1 MKEYLVFDIGG
12 TNLKYALIDEKN
24 NLYYKGFKP
33 TISKDLSGFLNEIY
47 SICDQYRGNYNGIAI
62 SCPGKVDVQ
71 NKIIYHG
78 GALPFLDGLNIQEK
92 IGQRYHVP
100 VSVENDGK
108 CAALAEQQ
116 YGVLRKTEN
125 GAVLVLGTGVGG
137 GIVINHHLLHGSHY
151 QAGEVSFMKMQIGQN
166 ESKYNFG
173 FIGSATEMI
182 KKVNQVCNH
191 SNLTDGLAAFEA
203 INAHDLNATRIFE
216 DYCQNIAYLIVNIQ
230 AIVDLE
236 KIAIGG
242 GISAQPIVVETI
254 KSKYQTI
261 YNEDQ
266 LLKTTLTPP
275 IIERTR
281 YGNEANLY
289 GALAALLNEN

>member
-33 TISKDLSGFLNEIY
+33 TVSKDLSGFLNEIY